1 MGNALF
7 LGTKRLSFALGLS
20 SLLLSCLLGK
30 FSLLSNILS
39 AKFWTPFARVS
50 YCTYLTHNLV
60 IFTVYNSIESGIF
73 WTPTN
78 LIMMNIAFIVLSY
91 ALGFCIS
98 MLIEVPC
105 MNLEKLLIAPH
116 KIEESAKSNKLKTL

>member
-1 MGNALF
+1 
-7 LGTKRLSFALGLS
+7 
-20 SLLLSCLLGK
+20 
-30 FSLLSNILS
+30 
-39 AKFWTPFARVS
+39 
-50 YCTYLTHNLV
+50 
-60 IFTVYNSIESGIF
+60 
-73 WTPTN
+73 
-78 LIMMNIAFIVLSY
+78 MMNIAFIVLSY